1 MIVILMGAP
10 GAGKGTQAEYL
21 KNKKGFLKVSTGD
34 LLRRE
39 IALKTE
45 LGKQVENIVHQGGY
59 VSDAILLEMIKNE
72 LDNSVN
78 RDIVLD
84 GFPRTLS
91 QAQWLHGAAK
101 VDGVI
106 HIETDREELIGR
118 ITGRLLCSDCN
129 TVFHLQRKAPKV
141 TGICDVCGG
150 RLKTREDDVRERVLH
165 RLDVYVKQTAP
176 VLEFYKEAGRY
187 FSVNGNCDE
196 VAVNVQIDD
205 SLVKM
210 KQNEGAGRACG

>member
-21 KNKKGFLKVSTGD
+21 KDKKRFLKISTGD

-45 LGKQVENIVHQGGY
+45 LGKRVENIVHQGSY
-59 VSDAILLEMIKNE
+59 VSDEILMGMIKNE
-72 LDNSVN
+72 LDNSVD

-84 GFPRTLS
+84 GFPRTVS
-91 QAQWLHGAAK
+91 QAKWLHGIAK

-118 ITGRLLCSDCN
+118 VTGRVVCSRCN
-129 TVFHLQRKAPKV
+129 AVFHLLRKPPQV
-141 TGICDVCGG
+141 EGVCDVCGEA
-150 RLKTREDDVRERVLH
+150 LKTREDDTRERVLH
-165 RLDVYVKQTAP
+165 RLDVYATQTAP
-176 VLEFYKEAGRY
+176 VLEFYKEAGQY
-187 FSVNGNCDE
+187 YSVDGNCNE
-196 VAVNVQIDD
+196 IAVNEQIDA

-210 KQNEGAGRACG
+210 KQIEGAGRACG